1 MMSTYS
7 PSINQDARTH
17 AEHECEVRYLKRLV
31 EPKLKEMMFA
41 EQAAAPQVST
51 AGGPIPAPGEMLVKS

>member
-17 AEHECEVRYLKRLV
+17 AEHECEIRYLKRLV
-31 EPKLKEMMFA
+31 ERKLKEMMFA
-41 EQAAAPQVST
+41 EQATSPQIST
-51 AGGPIPAPGEMLVKS
+51 AGGTIQAPVEMLAKS

>member
-17 AEHECEVRYLKRLV
+17 AEHECEIRYLKRLV
-31 EPKLKEMMFA
+31 ERKLKEMMFSEQSA
-41 EQAAAPQVST
+41 IPQAASAGATLQAPVEVL
-51 AGGPIPAPGEMLVKS
+51 AKS